1 MGSLKR
7 KIERKK
13 RLKKDKSAKKNL
25 KKALN
30 ATMGIPTKCSKCN
43 ASFDP
48 IEDADT
54 WVVTLYD
61 GQTSLFCPTCN
72 DETP

>member
-7 KIERKK
+7 KINRKK
-13 RLKKDKSAKKNL
+13 QLKKDKESKKKL
-25 KKALN
+25 KQVLN
-30 ATMGIPTKCSKCN
+30 ATMGIPTKCSNCN

-54 WVVTLYD
+54 WIVTFHNEN
-61 GQTSLFCPTCN
+61 TSLFCPACN
-72 DETP
+72 EEVP

>member
-7 KIERKK
+7 KIQRKK
-13 RLKKDKSAKKNL
+13 RLKKEKESKKKL
-25 KKALN
+25 KQALN
-30 ATMGIPTKCSKCN
+30 ATMGIPTKCSKCS

-54 WVVTLYD
+54 WVVTLDD
-61 GQTSLFCPTCN
+61 GQTSLFCPKCN
-72 DETP
+72 EETP